1 MTVVGNCEAIHRRMW
16 IVEKCRFGKSGGNP
30 LRATDRGEGM
40 TFIRIKEQVDH
51 ISETWRDGTPEEL
64 RTHLADLDTALSA
77 LEELETDSPDM
88 TDLIDELRGRVEV
101 LMDEIDISLGIE
113 LPALIEMP
121 DEFNDLQPV
130 GAASDDDEWEE
141 H

>member
-1 MTVVGNCEAIHRRMW
+1 MW
-16 IVEKCRFGKSGGNP
+16 ILTMLVRQARVVTQLVQPTG
-30 LRATDRGEGM
+30 GEGM

-77 LEELETDSPDM
+77 LRELETDSPDT
-88 TDLIDELRGRVEV
+88 TDLIDELCGRVEV

-113 LPALIEMP
+113 PPELIDTP
-121 DEFNDLQPV
+121 DEFDDLQPV
-130 GAASDDDEWEE
+130 GAVSEEDDDEWEE
-141 H
+141 R

>member
-1 MTVVGNCEAIHRRMW
+1 
-16 IVEKCRFGKSGGNP
+16 
-30 LRATDRGEGM
+30 M

-121 DEFNDLQPV
+121 DEFIDLQPV

-141 H
+141 R